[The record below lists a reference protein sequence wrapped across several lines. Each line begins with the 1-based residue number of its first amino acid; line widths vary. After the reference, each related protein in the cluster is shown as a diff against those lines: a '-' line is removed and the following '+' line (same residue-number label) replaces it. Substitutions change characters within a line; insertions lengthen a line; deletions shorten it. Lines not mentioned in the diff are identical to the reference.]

1 MDLSKGKT
9 SKTMFL
15 SSAALTSN
23 SIVAANLDGWGG
35 GANYFNRIFLEA
47 GVELSA

>member
-9 SKTMFL
+9 SNTIFI

-35 GANYFNRIFLEA
+35 AANYFNKIFLEA
-47 GVELSA
+47 GGE